1 MEKPKLH
8 KCPACKQVKGAELLY
23 GMPSQEA
30 WRFIDEGL
38 LISMGC
44 MPPEGG
50 EVRYDYQCTACGQKF
65 LEGDQ

>member
-8 KCPACKQVKGAELLY
+8 KCPECGRVKGAELLY
-23 GMPSQEA
+23 GMPSEEA
-30 WRFIDEGL
+30 WKFIDEGL

-50 EVRYDYQCTACGQKF
+50 EVRYDFHCTACGHDF
-65 LEGDQ
+65 NEA